1 MLCLLLHLSKN
12 RDGARFGSSLQRQEQ
27 KKAEEMPVLAK
38 DDKMD
43 LKGAKEESTRKDTE
57 NKTSEEAESKVETK
71 ETLGKTKA
79 ISEEADQQEDKVDNL
94 MKKTEAMCKAT
105 AVNEAELKVGMGEG
119 SGKTNTK
126 ISKADQDRVDNLKE
140 TGARYQ
146 ASAVEELKRRSDICL
161 REAEKQAK
169 EMKKMVMEAEK
180 QAKEEVKE
188 MVGVGERRILDSEL
202 IPDNI

>member
-169 EMKKMVMEAEK
+169 E
-180 QAKEEVKE
+180 EVK
-188 MVGVGERRILDSEL
+188 
-202 IPDNI
+202 